1 MVKSHLVNW
10 VSFVKDYASKHNM
23 KYFQALKNKEC
34 QDAYRNKG
42 STTSEA
48 VSEVKP
54 KRKYVRKSKIDN
66 NNTPPELPNE
76 ILNVIKKRSYKRKNI
91 VNDN

>member
-1 MVKSHLVNW
+1 MPVKSHLTSWVNH
-10 VSFVKDYASKHNM
+10 VKSWANAHNM
-23 KYFQALKNKEC
+23 KYFQALKTSEC
-34 QDAYRNKG
+34 RDAYKNKG
-42 STTSEA
+42 TTTEA

-54 KRKYVRKSKIDN
+54 KRKYVRKTKID

-91 VNDN
+91 VKDN